1 MIAQALAVNGARVY
15 IVGRTS
21 DKLERAAEAH
31 GKDIQGEIIPLTGD
45 ITKKDEIAK
54 LVEQIGSKEKSLDI
68 LVNNAGQ
75 MSNTHETVAKTA
87 DEMKS
92 NLFENKDATFDE
104 WSNTY
109 LNQVPH
115 IYFMSTAFL
124 PLLAKSSELHQG
136 WSAAVVNITSISGMV
151 KVMQHHPAYN
161 SAKAA
166 AIHLNRMLAS
176 EIASNGLKIRVNGL
190 APGVFPSEMT
200 AEDSDETQ
208 KSHIP
213 KDKYADKI
221 AAARPG
227 KDEDMA
233 QTVLFMVATQYLNG
247 QNVAVD
253 GGYTLAAG
261 L

>member
-1 MIAQALAVNGARVY
+1 MVTQALAANGARVY

-31 GKDIQGEIIPLTGD
+31 GKDIQGEIIPMTGD
-45 ITKKDEIAK
+45 VTKKEEIAR
-54 LVEQIGSKEKSLDI
+54 LVKEIGSKENSLDI

-75 MSNTHETVAKTA
+75 MSNTHETSAKTA
-87 DEMKS
+87 EEMKS
-92 NLFENKDATFDE
+92 NLFDNPDATFDE
-104 WSNTY
+104 WVNTY
-109 LNQVPH
+109 QNQVPH
-115 IYFMSTAFL
+115 IYFMSIAFL
-124 PLLAKSSELHQG
+124 PLLAKSAELHQG
-136 WSAAVVNITSISGMV
+136 YSAAIINITSISGMV

-166 AIHLNRMLAS
+166 AIHLNRILAN
-176 EIASNGLKIRVNGL
+176 EIASNGIKVRVNGL

-200 AEDSDETQ
+200 AEGSDENQ

-213 KDKYADKI
+213 KDKYEDKI

-227 KDEDMA
+227 KEEDLA
-233 QTVLFMVATQYLNG
+233 PTVLFMVATQYLNG
-247 QNVAVD
+247 QNIAVD